1 MSYLYEIH
9 WNELLLLG
17 WNREGSSLSGMKVF
31 LRVREV
37 TCASLHAHSFLFL
50 CLPSLLDFVFCSRF
64 PPFRLIL
71 LFRFFSH
78 FRLFIF
84 VSLPLAWFFSLVS
97 LPLTWFI
104 SRFPPFSLN
113 FLPRF
118 PTFSLFF
125 SLSVSPLSL
134 KSVTAFPCDFPSF
147 ACYRLLFPL
156 RVHIRQIHV

>member
-1 MSYLYEIH
+1 MSYYYWAETARALRSP
-9 WNELLLLG
+9 G
-17 WNREGSSLSGMKVF
+17 WRCSSESGKSPARHSILILFFSFACRLCLILSSVLVF
-31 LRVREV
+31 L
-37 TCASLHAHSFLFL
+37 
-50 CLPSLLDFVFCSRF
+50 PFVWFFCF
-64 PPFRLIL
+64 V
-71 LFRFFSH
+71 FFSH

-134 KSVTAFPCDFPSF
+134 KSVTAFPCDFPSL